1 MLKRK
6 IKLSKAFSN
15 SIVNYLEYKTNNFT
29 EKQAFQKLELI
40 YLLAKKIALQK
51 NYPLKKI
58 SYKNSKN
65 LQYFVV
71 LEHAVLFK
79 LTEKEMELKYF
90 VAVKR
95 FKKPLQTI

>member
-1 MLKRK
+1 MHWFVR
-6 IKLSKAFSN
+6 SWFECR
-15 SIVNYLEYKTNNFT
+15 NYLDFKISFA
-29 EKQAFQKLELI
+29 QVQS
-40 YLLAKKIALQK
+40 KKIALQK

-79 LTEKEMELKYF
+79 LTEKEMELAAVELAATRAKNILIKGGRYF
-90 VAVKR
+90 GI
-95 FKKPLQTI
+95 LI